1 MGINLPFGK
10 FIIVIKALKTYE
22 YYTKQIVPELT
33 LRDVTGDILA
43 EMNLNNGS
51 RLST

>member
-10 FIIVIKALKTYE
+10 FIIVIKALKTY
-22 YYTKQIVPELT
+22 YTKQIMPELT

-43 EMNLNNGS
+43 QMNLNNGW

>member
-1 MGINLPFGK
+1 MGFNLPFGK
-10 FIIVIKALKTYE
+10 FIVVMKALKT

-33 LRDVTGDILA
+33 LWDITGDVLVQ
-43 EMNLNNGS
+43 MNLNNGS